1 MARTTAA
8 MNTTTGTTMA
18 MMVVV
23 DIEPDELAVLE
34 VGAGVGADVVK
45 VILSAAA
52 LTVPLLRVESPLAAP
67 YD

>member
-1 MARTTAA
+1 

-52 LTVPLLRVESPLAAP
+52 LTTPLLRVESPLTAP